1 MKKICLTLVG
11 IYMMMLHAFSQVS
24 SKDTS
29 AYKSKK
35 LAFDEVNIVSG
46 YYNQTADKSAVMG
59 GRTDSKG
66 IGNVTDLANGIDIK
80 FVSWDKKQRKNSFTA
95 GLGIDYHTAASQ
107 AYVDSNGH
115 AKNNGARIYPTLDW
129 TIENEKKGTEFGI
142 GAYYSAEHNYYHSI
156 GLNTSFFKKNNHNG
170 IFGVKLTGYF
180 DQIKMI
186 KPSEFLPIDSLKNI
200 APTDSIV
207 YVTSASGHTQA
218 LTYVNGQLV
227 GKAKKH
233 TLPSSARNTLTASF
247 SFEQVINSRLQGSI
261 ALDLV
266 YQSGYLGLPFHRV
279 YFNNGKDS
287 IENLPSQR
295 FKLPIGLRL
304 NYFLGDNII
313 IRSYYRF
320 YMDSWGLQS
329 HTANIEVPVKITP
342 FFSISPFYRYYI
354 QTAAKYFAP
363 YEAHSPQDQYFT
375 SNYALA
381 AFSSQSFG
389 VGFRVAPPKG
399 VFIKSLKML
408 EIRYSHYTQTTNLN
422 ADMISLNLK
431 FK

>member
-35 LAFDEVNIVSG
+35 LALDEVNIVSG

-80 FVSWDKKQRKNSFTA
+80 FISWDKKQQKNSFTA

-115 AKNNGARIYPTLDW
+115 AKNNGTRIYPTLEW

-170 IFGVKLTGYF
+170 IFGIKLTGYF

-186 KPSEFLPIDSLKNI
+186 KPSEFLPVDSLKNI
-200 APTDSIV
+200 APADSIV
-207 YVTSASGHTQA
+207 YVTSASGRTQA
-218 LTYVNGQLV
+218 LTYVNGKLV
-227 GKAKKH
+227 GKEKKNS
-233 TLPSSARNTLTASF
+233 LPSSARNTLTASF

-261 ALDLV
+261 ALDVV

-320 YMDSWGLQS
+320 YVDSWGLQS

-354 QTAAKYFAP
+354 QSAAKYFAA
-363 YEAHSPQDQYFT
+363 YEVHSPQDQYFT